1 MPVAEMSTRVHST
14 GKIRSKFLK
23 AFSRWSS
30 FERSKPGRVAATMT
44 TSSSNRSG
52 SFHVSRF
59 ETSSA
64 PLMKY
69 QSSPGERSLR
79 IRTVSTL
86 CMARPA
92 STSIL
97 STENR
102 SLSATAAST
111 MSNRSSAEARTLE
124 ASLWGGMPPGTNA
137 TCARSSSPITCSAMI
152 MCPWWMGS
160 KVPPKIPTF
169 KLRTSPEIERRLAD
183 PDLVARLCAGA
194 PQGAHDAPSLEL
206 PLEARHAFGILP
218 VRLEGEPLH
227 ALAGYHVGA
236 VLALHAHALPRR
248 AEHAMLAGA
257 LLDIC
262 CVLRRLAQPLIQ
274 EVLELDYALAS
285 HCGDLDRALERFSQV
300 PSKLLVQ
307 EVNLVQD
314 GHGRLSGEPGGV
326 QLRPED
332 PRRPFRVL
340 ARIQNQRQEPRARHV
355 PQETVAQTPACA
367 RPRDEPGD
375 VRDHERFP
383 VGLLVHHPELRRER
397 GERVVAY
404 PGTGGAQSREQRR
417 LAGVGQPHEPDV
429 REHLELQA
437 YLLLLARQTPLA
449 EGGRLAG
456 RGSEGCVPSPALA
469 TTGHHE
475 RLLGLEEVGE
485 QAALVVDLGTDWN

>member
-1 MPVAEMSTRVHST
+1 
-14 GKIRSKFLK
+14 
-23 AFSRWSS
+23 
-30 FERSKPGRVAATMT
+30 
-44 TSSSNRSG
+44 
-52 SFHVSRF
+52 
-59 ETSSA
+59 
-64 PLMKY
+64 
-69 QSSPGERSLR
+69 
-79 IRTVSTL
+79 
-86 CMARPA
+86 
-92 STSIL
+92 
-97 STENR
+97 
-102 SLSATAAST
+102 
-111 MSNRSSAEARTLE
+111 
-124 ASLWGGMPPGTNA
+124 
-137 TCARSSSPITCSAMI
+137 
-152 MCPWWMGS
+152 MGS

-169 KLRTSPEIERRLAD
+169 KMCTSPEIERRLAD

-227 ALAGYHVGA
+227 ALAGDHVGA

-262 CVLRRLAQPLIQ
+262 CVLRCLAQPLIQ

-314 GHGRLSGEPGGV
+314 GHSRLSGEPGGV

-340 ARIQNQRQEPRARHV
+340 ARVQNQRQEPRARHM
-355 PQETVAQTPACA
+355 PQEPVAQTPACA

-469 TTGHHE
+469 TTGNHE
-475 RLLGLEEVGE
+475 RLLGLGEVGE
-485 QAALVVDLGTDWN
+485 QAALVVDLGTDWNFEDRLPSAFAGAVVARAVRAAAGLHDFAVDLGFEGGEVFGGAQDHRSTVAAAAAVRAAARFVLLAVKRDAAVATAPCADDEACFIYELQRG